1 MMKANRCYYGEL
13 DSRSGGRDAHMLL
26 KWEKEIPDGG
36 HEPLETLAQ
45 RYLHDELQLDQDIF
59 AWTGTKT
66 ELQQVI
72 GDAVDLEDGIIY
84 GMILYNAQ
92 TE

>member
-1 MMKANRCYYGEL
+1 MGANRCFYGEVE
-13 DSRSGGRDAHMLL
+13 SRRKGKEAYMFL
-26 KWEKEIPDGG
+26 KWEKEIPDRNY
-36 HEPLETLAQ
+36 EPLETLSR
-45 RYLHDELQLDQDIF
+45 RYLHDELHLDQDTF

-84 GMILYNAQ
+84 GMILYNGQ